1 MSDISTLRPLNADR
15 VRAALKHCFAS
26 KRPVFLW
33 GPPGVGKSDIVA
45 EVTKELALRDKDGN
59 IVKDS
64 ALVDIRLN
72 LLEPTDLRGIPY
84 YNRDAN
90 GGAGNMSWAAPVDLP
105 TQEFCDQHSVVVLF
119 LDEMNSA
126 PGSVQAAAYQ
136 LTLNR
141 KIGQYKLPDNVVI
154 VAAGNRENDKGVTY
168 TMPSPLS
175 NRFIHLEMGVDPEV
189 WINWAV
195 KNKIHQDIIGY
206 ISFAK
211 QHLFTFDPR
220 MKQRSFATPRTWAF
234 VDGILQ
240 TQENVSHMDER
251 ELIDLIGGC
260 IGPGTAVEFMK
271 HREIAS
277 KMPNPADILSGKVKK
292 LETNEISAMYTLT
305 ISMCYELSSF
315 VEKHAITEDTKNA
328 DSKKLYEMAD
338 NFFNFMMKNFKTE
351 MCVMGAKVAL
361 STYNLPIDA
370 TKLDSF
376 DEFFN
381 KFNTQITNALSLK

>member
-15 VRAALKHCFAS
+15 VAGALKHCFKT

-33 GPPGVGKSDIVA
+33 GAPGIGKSDVVA
-45 EVTKELALRDKDGN
+45 QVCEQMGEGQALP
-59 IVKDS
+59 S
-64 ALVDIRLN
+64 ALIDIRLN

-84 YNRDAN
+84 YNKETGLMD
-90 GGAGNMSWAAPVDLP
+90 WAPPVDLP
-105 TQEFCDQHSVVVLF
+105 TAEFCKQHSIVVLF

-175 NRFIHLEMGVDPEV
+175 NRFIHVEMAADVDV

-195 KNKIHQDIIGY
+195 KNKVHQDVIGY

-220 MKQRSFATPRTWAF
+220 QKQRSFATPRTWSF
-234 VDGILQ
+234 VSEILK
-240 TQENVSHMDER
+240 TKEEGLSFMDER
-251 ELIDLIGGC
+251 ELVDLVGGA

-277 KMPNPADILSGKVKK
+277 KMPNPTDILSGKEKK
-292 LETNEISAMYTLT
+292 LDTNEISAMYTLT
-305 ISMCYELSSF
+305 IAMCYELSAF
-315 VEKHAITEDTKNA
+315 VEKHNLTENSSGKEVKA
-328 DSKKLYEMAD
+328 LYDMAD
-338 NFFNFMMKNFKTE
+338 NFFSFMMKNFKTE

-370 TKLDSF
+370 TKLPSF

-381 KFNTQITNALSLK
+381 RFNTQISNALSLK